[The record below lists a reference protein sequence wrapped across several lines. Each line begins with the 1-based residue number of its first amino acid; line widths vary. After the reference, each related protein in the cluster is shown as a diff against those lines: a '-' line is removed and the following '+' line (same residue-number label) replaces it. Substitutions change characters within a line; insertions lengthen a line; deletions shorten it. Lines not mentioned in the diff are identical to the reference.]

1 MKTRSAFYLAGFSF
15 LALVFGLI
23 LKSWVFLFMSLPP
36 ISVLVIGLMGI
47 PPKEVDIEVSRETD
61 SRQVHENDEIE
72 VRTTIKNNGNR
83 LKYLEVLDQLSPR
96 IEVVDG
102 TNHNVL
108 ELDSGQEEVLKYTI
122 TCPVRGEIEIGP
134 LKMRYRDSLELF
146 SEEYTDEGK
155 MEMSVLPEVEDIN
168 KVYIRP
174 KYTRNWLGNIP
185 SSAIGI
191 GTEFYA
197 LREYV
202 QGDEM
207 KKINWKATARYMS
220 PVTNEYEG
228 ENSGDVIVVV
238 DGSMDSTVGT
248 VGMNTTSASIRAA
261 VSLTSSILGDRNRVG
276 VVVLGDFLNWVY
288 PGFGREQFYKIIDA
302 LTKLRQGGLWDIND
316 AKWVITRF
324 FPRRC
329 QIIFVTPLIDP
340 KVVETVMDLCRG
352 EYDVLVI
359 SPSPVALEK
368 KTEGIESPIAEK
380 MLNMERRN
388 IIDRLWHYSL
398 VVDWDPN
405 DPLEIALEGVRRY
418 QMRR

>member
-1 MKTRSAFYLAGFSF
+1 
-15 LALVFGLI
+15 
-23 LKSWVFLFMSLPP
+23 
-36 ISVLVIGLMGI
+36 
-47 PPKEVDIEVSRETD
+47 
-61 SRQVHENDEIE
+61 
-72 VRTTIKNNGNR
+72 
-83 LKYLEVLDQLSPR
+83 
-96 IEVVDG
+96 
-102 TNHNVL
+102 
-108 ELDSGQEEVLKYTI
+108 
-122 TCPVRGEIEIGP
+122 
-134 LKMRYRDSLELF
+134 
-146 SEEYTDEGK
+146 
-155 MEMSVLPEVEDIN
+155 
-168 KVYIRP
+168 
-174 KYTRNWLGNIP
+174 
-185 SSAIGI
+185 
-191 GTEFYA
+191 
-197 LREYV
+197 
-202 QGDEM
+202 
-207 KKINWKATARYMS
+207 
-220 PVTNEYEG
+220 
-228 ENSGDVIVVV
+228 
-238 DGSMDSTVGT
+238 
-248 VGMNTTSASIRAA
+248 
-261 VSLTSSILGDRNRVG
+261 
-276 VVVLGDFLNWVY
+276 VLGDFLNWVY